1 MEYLTP
7 NEVALMLRVDPATV
21 RRWCQAG
28 RLQAVRLPSGGYG
41 IPEVAVE
48 RLCEVPVA

>member
-7 NEVALMLRVDPATV
+7 NEVALMLHVDPATV

-28 RLQAVRLPSGGYG
+28 RLQAVRLPGGGYR
-41 IPEVAVE
+41 IPMAVVE
-48 RLCEVPVA
+48 RLREVPVA